1 MTTLTRTPD
10 ASDGLPHITIGMA
23 QVNNSFA
30 NASYFPLSVG
40 LLQAYAQQHCSQAD
54 RLRFLRPIF
63 RREPVAAM
71 AVQLAQ
77 ADIAAISCYVWN
89 EQISLTLARALKQLP
104 KPPLVVFGGPQVP
117 NNAEDFLAQNPCVDV
132 AMHGEGE
139 AVFTE
144 LLEAF
149 DSGDWSSVQ
158 AVSYREG
165 DRFIH
170 NPRRTTIED
179 LSTIPSPYLD
189 GLFDQLMLDFPDLEW
204 LGLWETNR
212 GCPFTCAY
220 CDWGSATCGKVRPFD
235 LPRVL
240 REAEWFALHRIEFIF
255 CCDGNYGL
263 LKRDEELTQ
272 YVADLKARHGYPQ
285 ALSVQNTKNA
295 TDRSYLIQKILSN
308 AGLNKGVTLAL
319 QSMDP
324 TTLKN
329 VGRQNVSLKSFEEL
343 QRRFSA
349 DGIETY
355 SDFILCLPGETY
367 ETFVAGTSATIEN
380 GQHNRIQFINLS
392 ILPNARMGD
401 PAYQR
406 EFGLET
412 VHSTIINL
420 HGAISPVPDDVPE
433 LQQLVIASHSMPRK
447 EWVRARVFSWM
458 VSLLHFD
465 KVFQIP
471 GILLHGVL
479 GVPYRELF
487 QAFLDADAARH
498 PVIAEIVSFFESE
511 ARSIQAGGPEYYP
524 APQYLD
530 VFWPHDEYVF
540 IRLNI
545 ERRLEAFY
553 AEAHDIASAL
563 LQARGLAEPAWLAE
577 AIDLNRTLLRT
588 PFFHGSASV
597 ECGANIYEYYTGV
610 LRGVPVEL
618 ASTPSAYRIH
628 SDANRWD
635 DLDAWMREVVWYGNK
650 KGLYAYKAQPL

>member
-1 MTTLTRTPD
+1 MTGPSTAGRD
-10 ASDGLPHITIGMA
+10 QARISIGLA

-40 LLQAYAQQHCSQAD
+40 MLQAYAQRHSRIAP
-54 RLRFLRPIF
+54 RLGFLRPIF
-63 RREPVAAM
+63 RREPVADMVA
-71 AVQLAQ
+71 QLAG
-77 ADIAAISCYVWN
+77 ADIVAISCYVWN
-89 EQISLTLARALKQLP
+89 EQISLALARELKKLP
-104 KPPLVVFGGPQVP
+104 KPPLVVCGGPQVP
-117 NNAEDFLAQNPCVDV
+117 NDAEAYLAANPCVDV

-144 LLEAF
+144 LLDAY
-149 DSGDWSSVQ
+149 DSRDWSGVQ
-158 AVSYREG
+158 AVSYRQDG
-165 DRFIH
+165 RFVH
-170 NPRRTTIED
+170 NPRRDNIED
-179 LSTIPSPYLD
+179 LATIPSPYLEGVFD
-189 GLFDQLMLDFPDLEW
+189 GLIAAHPTLEW

-240 REAEWFALHRIEFIF
+240 READWFAEHKIEFIF

-263 LKRDEELTQ
+263 LKRDEELTR
-272 YVADLKARHGYPQ
+272 YVAELKKKHGYPQ

-295 TDRSYLIQKILSN
+295 TDRSYNIQKILSD

-319 QSMDP
+319 QSVDP

-367 ETFVAGTSATIEN
+367 ESYVAGTSATIEN

-412 VHSTIINL
+412 VQSTIINL
-420 HGAISPVPDDVPE
+420 HGAISPVPGDVPE
-433 LQQLVIASHSMPRK
+433 LQQLVIASHSMPR
-447 EWVRARVFSWM
+447 EAWVRARVFSWM

-487 QAFLDADAARH
+487 EAFLKADPARH
-498 PVIAEIVSFFESE
+498 PVIGEIVAFFEKE

-524 APQYLD
+524 APQYLG

-540 IRLNI
+540 IRLNL
-545 ERRLEAFY
+545 ERKIEAFY
-553 AEAHDIASAL
+553 AEARDIAAGL
-563 LQARGLAEPAWLAE
+563 LAARGQAQPAWLDE
-577 AIDLNRTLLRT
+577 AIGLNRTLLRS
-588 PFFHGSASV
+588 PFFHGSARV
-597 ECGANIYEYYTGV
+597 DCGANIYEYYLGV
-610 LRGVPVEL
+610 LRGTPVALE
-618 ASTPSAYRIH
+618 AKPSSYQVD
-628 SDANRWD
+628 SDAKRWD
-635 DLDAWMREVVWYGNK
+635 DLDLWMREVVWYGNK
-650 KGLYAYKAQPL
+650 KGLYTYKARPV